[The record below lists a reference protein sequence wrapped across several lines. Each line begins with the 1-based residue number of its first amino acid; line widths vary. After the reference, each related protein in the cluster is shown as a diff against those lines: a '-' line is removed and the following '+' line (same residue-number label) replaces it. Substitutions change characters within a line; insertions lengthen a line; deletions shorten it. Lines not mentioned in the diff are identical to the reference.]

1 MLDTKVVK
9 ILPNFAQA
17 TGPFL
22 VEKVMNIVK
31 FGVVRGYFY
40 FE

>member
-17 TGPFL
+17 VPFL

-31 FGVVRGYFY
+31 FEVVRGYFY